1 MPTATL
7 PPLYRTV
14 VFAAGVVVIAAGLH
28 AASAT
33 VNLVL
38 ISVLF
43 AMSVSPITY
52 FLQGRG
58 VSHGAAVML
67 TVLLAL
73 VVGVLVV
80 GALAAGLSGLQEKLP
95 TYQEAMA
102 GLLSRIDGVLA
113 ARGVN
118 LHDTL
123 KPDSARIV
131 EIAQRI
137 VGGALSA
144 LGYSF
149 FALILVALM
158 LLELPA
164 RATVEAPATGM
175 RGRFDQVSIG
185 VRRFVAL
192 TGLLGA
198 GQAVVNLLAMLLV
211 GTDFAVVWGVVFFL
225 LNFIPFGF
233 AVAMIP
239 PLALTLLSHGTTPTL
254 VLLAIFVVG
263 NTISDNVV
271 KPKLMGKGLGLS
283 PLVIILSLLFWSFVL
298 GAVGAILAV
307 PLTIAITTVA
317 PLLMGNS
324 ATAE

>member
-1 MPTATL
+1 MPPTTV

-28 AASAT
+28 AAAGT

-38 ISVLF
+38 ISVLL
-43 AMSVSPITY
+43 AMSISPITY
-52 FLQGRG
+52 FLQLRG
-58 VSHGAAVML
+58 LKHGAAVMM

-95 TYQEAMA
+95 VYQEAMT
-102 GLLSRIDGVLA
+102 GLLSRVDVQLA
-113 ARGVN
+113 ARGIN

-123 KPDSARIV
+123 KPDTARIV
-131 EIAQRI
+131 AIAQRI
-137 VGGALSA
+137 VGGALGA

-158 LLELPA
+158 LLELPSPGTA
-164 RATVEAPATGM
+164 GAPATGIH
-175 RGRFDQVSIG
+175 GRFDQVSVG

-239 PLALTLLSHGTTPTL
+239 PLVLTLLAHGTAPTL
-254 VLLAIFVVG
+254 VLLAVFVVG

-307 PLTIAITTVA
+307 PLTITVTTLAPFFAGDIT
-317 PLLMGNS
+317 P
-324 ATAE
+324 AE